1 MVKIMQ
7 TFIKLTLSILF
18 LLCLLHLPYG
28 YYQIIRFCALLGFAL
43 LAYFNFQNKQNTITI
58 IYIGLAIL
66 FQPIF
71 KIALGRTI
79 WNIVD
84 VIVAV
89 GLIISIFLNNKNK
102 LKIN

>member
-1 MVKIMQ
+1 MQ
-7 TFIKLTLSILF
+7 TLIKLTLSILF

-28 YYQIIRFCALLGFAL
+28 YYQAVRFCALLGLVL
-43 LAYFNFQNKQNTITI
+43 LAYFSFQNKQNTAAI

-71 KIALGRTI
+71 KIALGRNI

-84 VIVAV
+84 VIVA
-89 GLIISIFLNNKNK
+89 LFLLSSIFIKSK
-102 LKIN
+102 K